1 MVSTARQART
11 GSVTLGTVLGGIALG
26 IAAPLAMLFARN
38 LTDQPPYVENY
49 WLGPV
54 ILLMHLAIGAV
65 VFGLCLRWR
74 GLIVPMILTMVALL
88 ALGLVLYPNT
98 PPLGLHALPISM
110 LFVPGNMLLIGGL
123 AALWLGTRASKR
135 LR

>member
-38 LTDQPPYVENY
+38 LTDQTPSVENY

-54 ILLMHLAIGAV
+54 ILLMHLAIAPWCSGCACDGA
-65 VFGLCLRWR
+65 
-74 GLIVPMILTMVALL
+74 
-88 ALGLVLYPNT
+88 
-98 PPLGLHALPISM
+98 
-110 LFVPGNMLLIGGL
+110 
-123 AALWLGTRASKR
+123 ASSSP
-135 LR
+135 